1 MAASITVD
9 TSAIVDGEIIDSSD
23 ITLPIGQL
31 KTGLEDTLNG
41 VQAFDRISFGTA
53 EALTISSGVISPT
66 KTHIVVDTEGA
77 TSTDDLTTIN
87 NGVQGRWI
95 AIRSTSNSRSVVLK
109 HGTGNIRTSTGQD
122 CTLSS
127 SDVWTL
133 LIHNGTN
140 WLAAILP
147 TVNAVQI
154 NTTRTVLGAN
164 AASITISSI
173 PATYKHLLLVTEL
186 RSDIAGTIDS
196 VLFRLNGDATAANY
210 YTQYLTAN
218 GTTVGANEI
227 LGATTTGIL
236 IPFGAVGSTAPAG
249 NFSLCLTWL
258 FNYAST
264 GVRRV
269 MRTETA
275 SQAGTTTGT
284 VRDAHG
290 VGIWQNTANAV
301 SSISLLPNGGTNF
314 LTNSAYTLY
323 GFN

>member
-31 KTGLEDTLNG
+31 KTSIEDTLNG

-77 TSTDDLTTIN
+77 ASTDDLVTIN

-186 RSDIAGTIDS
+186 RTDAAATIDS
-196 VLFRLNGDATAANY
+196 AILRFNSDATAANY
-210 YTQYLTAN
+210 YTQYLSSN
-218 GTTVGANEI
+218 GTTVAANEM
-227 LGATTTGIL
+227 LGASTTGIL
-236 IPFGAVGSTAPAG
+236 IPFGATGNTAPAT
-249 NFSLCLTWL
+249 NFSMALTWI

-264 GVRRV
+264 GVKRNL
-269 MRTETA
+269 RTETG

-284 VRDAHG
+284 IRDAHG
-290 VGIWQNTANAV
+290 AGIWQNTANAI
-301 SSISLLPNGGTNF
+301 SSITLVPFSGSNF
-314 LTNSAYTLY
+314 LTSSAYTLY